1 MQQGSKAGGQMGS
14 WTENLKVRLLP
25 TTALLLRALPL
36 SCRTG
41 QPGAARQ
48 QGRESSGQLDRTMTV
63 RLLPTTSL
71 LLLRA
76 ILVLHE
82 THARL

>member
-1 MQQGSKAGGQMGS
+1 MGS
-14 WTENLKVRLLP
+14 WTDNLKVRLLP
-25 TTALLLRALPL
+25 TTALLLRAPSL

-48 QGRESSGQLDRTMTV
+48 QGRGSTGQLNRTMTG
-63 RLLPTTSL
+63 RLLATTPL